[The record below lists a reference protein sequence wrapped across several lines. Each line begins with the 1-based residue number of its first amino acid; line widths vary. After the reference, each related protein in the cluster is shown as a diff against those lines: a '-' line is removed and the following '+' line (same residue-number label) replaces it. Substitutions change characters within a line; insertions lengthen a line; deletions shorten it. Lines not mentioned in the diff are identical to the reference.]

1 MENPGFGRYKFAE
14 ELKKG
19 INPKDGK
26 IPEYVIFSLRDA
38 ANVPI
43 VYIVGRQTALF
54 NGSQLYSLLGIKGH
68 LLEDP
73 DPEENSGI
81 TQVDNHLVPY
91 LKQFFTNL
99 EEKGYKLRSPSDYED
114 YARVKDL
121 EQDIQI
127 SDVPSINLKDEFG
140 LDMSLPNNLE
150 GEGGYLGA
158 LGRLGENAI
167 GSPGYGFVRN
177 VAEQGINGLIIYANL
192 VDEMDDLEKAVQDYE
207 ENVQEGFY
215 NWTMSIDMENQYPQ
229 EDDYY
234 IEPDNKQDQ
243 PEFGEEFSGERKFDQ
258 ERYDEDLRKYDEEMQ
273 YLEED
278 YQPIQIANFFYH
290 KVEEAK
296 VQQSKNNIEMRAKAK
311 DLPAISNLPEIK
323 ESTVA
328 KNDNIIKIAAKP
340 VYNADSLAAY
350 IDSLK
355 LFEKEHSDLQKKYQ
369 KMIKQLP
376 SSSKVRKDF
385 SLAEVKI
392 LYETVGYLWK
402 KITGSE
408 LLTDDTVYENPAE
421 FLGNYWLLRN
431 GIFLHG
437 VNHYSII
444 KKNTNL
450 FTSLLNLNGFTL
462 QEYLSLDPERLL
474 RYIILNG
481 GVRMFVR
488 ADKKAFFQ
496 ISESIYAGWGRDKIK
511 KLPLN
516 PRIVKIID
524 PKAKYTGWNSGISI
538 KI

>member
-1 MENPGFGRYKFAE
+1 MKIARTADGNKMYLSNFPIWIEKIIKELTNNYTQEIDERTMDVLKLQADLFRDWFEETSPDITSLSFKDALRNAQAWKAQEYKSNKIVYKFDNGWKVIQITDPSDLDLESDLLLMEDPGFGRYKFAE

-376 SSSKVRKDF
+376 SSSKIRKDF
-385 SLAEVKI
+385 DRKVKQ
-392 LYETVGYLWK
+392 
-402 KITGSE
+402 
-408 LLTDDTVYENPAE
+408 
-421 FLGNYWLLRN
+421 
-431 GIFLHG
+431 
-437 VNHYSII
+437 NHRARSI
-444 KKNTNL
+444 
-450 FTSLLNLNGFTL
+450 
-462 QEYLSLDPERLL
+462 
-474 RYIILNG
+474 
-481 GVRMFVR
+481 
-488 ADKKAFFQ
+488 
-496 ISESIYAGWGRDKIK
+496 
-511 KLPLN
+511 
-516 PRIVKIID
+516 
-524 PKAKYTGWNSGISI
+524 
-538 KI
+538 